1 MARRPV
7 SAQQNVEIE
16 GVAMKRIVLVAMTE
30 EAAPFLERA
39 SDAGDPVAVGG
50 SLHRDIVVDGIALLL
65 VQSGIGFVNAAGA
78 ATSAILRAELLGD
91 RVGAVV
97 SAGTAGGLGPG
108 LRVGDVA
115 VGAEYVNLDADARVF
130 GYRIGQ
136 VPGMPASYAGDVDLH
151 RRALGSVTRPGASW
165 TVHSGLFASS
175 DSFMTPE
182 KFERIEREF
191 GAVGAD
197 EHWPGITA
205 TDMES
210 IAIAQTCH
218 VHGVPFVSIRG
229 ISDLAGPDGAS
240 DFESNTQVA
249 AERTAEV
256 VLSVL
261 APSR

>member
-1 MARRPV
+1 MR
-7 SAQQNVEIE
+7 
-16 GVAMKRIVLVAMTE
+16 RIVLVAMEE

-39 SDAGDPVAVGG
+39 SDIDEAVQVGG
-50 SLHRDIVVDGIALLL
+50 SLHRDVVIDGTSILL

-78 ATSAILRAELLGD
+78 ATSAILRAELIGG
-91 RVGAVV
+91 RVEAVI

-136 VPGMPASYAGDVDLH
+136 VPGMPASYVGDAALH
-151 RRALGSVTRPGASW
+151 ARALSGAARAGASW
-165 TVHSGLFASS
+165 SVHSGLFASS

-182 KFERIEREF
+182 KFARIEHDF
-191 GAVGAD
+191 
-197 EHWPGITA
+197 PGITA

-229 ISDLAGPDGAS
+229 ISDLAGPTGA
-240 DFESNTQVA
+240 DEFDSNAPAA
-249 AERTAEV
+249 AERSAEV

-261 APSR
+261 ASARPR

>member
-1 MARRPV
+1 
-7 SAQQNVEIE
+7 
-16 GVAMKRIVLVAMTE
+16 MKRIVLVAMEE
-30 EAAPFLERA
+30 EARPFLERA
-39 SDAGDPVAVGG
+39 SDIGEAVAVGG
-50 SLHRDIVVDGIALLL
+50 SLHRDVVIDGTALLL

-78 ATSAILRAELLGD
+78 ATSAILRAELIGG

-136 VPGMPASYAGDVDLH
+136 VPGMPASYAGDAQLH
-151 RRALGSVTRPGASW
+151 ARALVGATKRATWS
-165 TVHSGLFASS
+165 VHSGLFASS

-182 KFERIEREF
+182 KFARIEHDF
-191 GAVGAD
+191 
-197 EHWPGITA
+197 PGITA

-229 ISDLAGPDGAS
+229 ISDLAGPQGAGEF
-240 DFESNTQVA
+240 DSNAPAA
-249 AERTAEV
+249 AERSAEV

-261 APSR
+261 APVVGSL

>member
-1 MARRPV
+1 
-7 SAQQNVEIE
+7 
-16 GVAMKRIVLVAMTE
+16 MKRIVLVAMEE

-39 SDAGDPVAVGG
+39 SDIGEAVSVGG
-50 SLHRDIVVDGIALLL
+50 SLHRDVVVDGTALLL

-78 ATSAILRAELLGD
+78 ATSAILRAELIGG
-91 RVGAVV
+91 RVAAVI

-136 VPGMPASYAGDVDLH
+136 VPGMPASYVGDAELH
-151 RRALGSVTRPGASW
+151 ARAVGSVTRPGSTW
-165 TVHSGLFASS
+165 GVHSGLFASS

-182 KFERIEREF
+182 KFARIEHDF
-191 GAVGAD
+191 
-197 EHWPGITA
+197 PGITA

-218 VHGVPFVSIRG
+218 VHHVPFVSIRG
-229 ISDLAGPDGAS
+229 ISDLAGPDGAF
-240 DFESNTQVA
+240 DFESNSPAA
-249 AERTAEV
+249 AERSAEV
-256 VLSVL
+256 VLAVL
-261 APSR
+261 AATRSR